1 MSASLLSFHACHR
14 IAGMRASW
22 HALNVVL
29 FLHRL
34 DTLLLGGPG
43 TSPCRPVQRAHAR
56 VFGTGQA
63 VCRQAYVMMFSVVT
77 SFTCDSLRAQS
88 CLLLLNSFIPIN
100 LRAIAEAIQV
110 PGCCHR
116 AEGITAAA
124 LSQPRILAAH
134 CRSIAERLHSC
145 SCSAEL
151 EKTRR

>member
-1 MSASLLSFHACHR
+1 MSASLLLFHACHR

-88 CLLLLNSFIPIN
+88 CLLLLSSFITN
-100 LRAIAEAIQV
+100 LPTCDCR
-110 PGCCHR
+110 R
-116 AEGITAAA
+116 SYTSSRL
-124 LSQPRILAAH
+124 LSQSKGSHSREIVPRRIVLQVQY
-134 CRSIAERLHSC
+134 
-145 SCSAEL
+145 
-151 EKTRR
+151 RRCTVVLYCGAW